1 MKQFKIALFSLVAL
15 GGLLSFSSSVNAD
28 METTITTSSL
38 SIEPYGSKVIY
49 HTKKSATL
57 GGLTNT
63 IIYNDGVYCGQLSL
77 QSWSYEKDFSTGKM
91 WYVGIY
97 KGTVRDN
104 GGCPIGKGF

>member
-1 MKQFKIALFSLVAL
+1 MKRFKIALCSLIAL
-15 GGLLSFSSSVNAD
+15 GGIVSFSNSVSAD
-28 METTITTSSL
+28 VETTPVTTSSV
-38 SIEPYGSKVIY
+38 SIVPFGSKVIHY
-49 HTKKSATL
+49 TKKSATL

-63 IIYNDGVYCGQLSL
+63 IIYNDGVYCGQLTL

-104 GGCPIGKGF
+104 GGCPIG